1 MLRKSKDQVA
11 EDQEQLESFEDDKDT
26 EDDEEIDLDDEIIDD
41 DLVLDD
47 DLEADDDLA
56 VSDEVDEIE
65 AEAETEGEEGEG
77 EEEEEDAEASL
88 DEILDQRAKAE
99 LVPVDDEVH
108 DDLLELVSEEVAG
121 VTPLR
126 AKITPV
132 KEEQEFVC
140 ARCHLV
146 KNRSQM
152 ADPKRV
158 LCRDCV

>member
-1 MLRKSKDQVA
+1 MSGSKGPRSKDQVA
-11 EDQEQLESFEDDKDT
+11 KDQEQLESFEDDEDT
-26 EDDEEIDLDDEIIDD
+26 EDDEVDPDDEIIDD

-47 DLEADDDLA
+47 DLEVDDDLA
-56 VSDEVDEIE
+56 VDDEVDDVET
-65 AEAETEGEEGEG
+65 EAETA
-77 EEEEEDAEASL
+77 EEEEDEDTEASL
-88 DEILDQRAKAE
+88 DQILDQRAKAE
-99 LVPVDDEVH
+99 LVAVNDDD
-108 DDLLELVSEEVAG
+108 DDLLELVSDEVAG

-132 KEEQEFVC
+132 QEKQEFVC

>member
-1 MLRKSKDQVA
+1 MAK
-11 EDQEQLESFEDDKDT
+11 DQEQLESFEDDADT
-26 EDDEEIDLDDEIIDD
+26 EEDVEVDLDDELIDD

-47 DLEADDDLA
+47 DLEVDDDLA
-56 VSDEVDEIE
+56 VDDEVDEVE
-65 AEAETEGEEGEG
+65 AEAETA
-77 EEEEEDAEASL
+77 EEEEDEDTEASL

-99 LVPVDDEVH
+99 LVAVDDDN
-108 DDLLELVSEEVAG
+108 DDLLELVSEDLAE

-132 KEEQEFVC
+132 KEKQEFVC

>member
-1 MLRKSKDQVA
+1 MAK
-11 EDQEQLESFEDDKDT
+11 DQEQLESFEDDEDT
-26 EDDEEIDLDDEIIDD
+26 EDDDEVDLDAEVIDD
-41 DLVLDD
+41 DLEV
-47 DLEADDDLA
+47 DDDLA
-56 VSDEVDEIE
+56 VDDEVDEIE
-65 AEAETEGEEGEG
+65 EAEAETP
-77 EEEEEDAEASL
+77 EEDEDEDTEASL
-88 DEILDQRAKAE
+88 DQILDQRAKAE
-99 LVPVDDEVH
+99 LGAVNDDDDD
-108 DDLLELVSEEVAG
+108 DDLLELVIEEVAG

-132 KEEQEFVC
+132 KEKQEFVC

>member
-1 MLRKSKDQVA
+1 MAK
-11 EDQEQLESFEDDKDT
+11 DQEQLASFEDDKDT
-26 EDDEEIDLDDEIIDD
+26 EDDGEVDLDDEVDDEVDD
-41 DLVLDD
+41 DP
-47 DLEADDDLA
+47 ADDDGEA
-56 VSDEVDEIE
+56 E
-65 AEAETEGEEGEG
+65 AEAETA
-77 EEEEEDAEASL
+77 EEEDDEDTEASL
-88 DEILDQRAKAE
+88 DQILDQRAKAE
-99 LVPVDDEVH
+99 LVAVDDEVD
-108 DDLLELVSEEVAG
+108 DDLLELVSEDLAG

-132 KEEQEFVC
+132 KEKQEFVC

>member
-1 MLRKSKDQVA
+1 MAK
-11 EDQEQLESFEDDKDT
+11 DQEQLESFEDDADT
-26 EDDEEIDLDDEIIDD
+26 EEDVEVDLDDELIDD

-47 DLEADDDLA
+47 DDLA
-56 VSDEVDEIE
+56 VDDEVDEIE
-65 AEAETEGEEGEG
+65 AEAETA
-77 EEEEEDAEASL
+77 EEEEDEGTEASL
-88 DEILDQRAKAE
+88 DQILDQRAKAE
-99 LVPVDDEVH
+99 LVAVDD
-108 DDLLELVSEEVAG
+108 DDNDLLELVSEELAG

-132 KEEQEFVC
+132 KEKQEFVC

>member
-1 MLRKSKDQVA
+1 MAK
-11 EDQEQLESFEDDKDT
+11 DQEQLESFEDDEDT
-26 EDDEEIDLDDEIIDD
+26 EDDDEVDLDAEVIDD

-47 DLEADDDLA
+47 DLEVDDDLA
-56 VSDEVDEIE
+56 VDDEVDEIE
-65 AEAETEGEEGEG
+65 AEAETAEEEEGE
-77 EEEEEDAEASL
+77 DTEASL
-88 DEILDQRAKAE
+88 DQILDQRAKAE
-99 LVPVDDEVH
+99 LVAVNDDED

-132 KEEQEFVC
+132 KEKQEFVC

>member
-1 MLRKSKDQVA
+1 MAK
-11 EDQEQLESFEDDKDT
+11 DQEQLASFEDDKDT
-26 EDDEEIDLDDEIIDD
+26 EDDGEVDLDDEVDD
-41 DLVLDD
+41 DP
-47 DLEADDDLA
+47 ADDDGEA
-56 VSDEVDEIE
+56 E
-65 AEAETEGEEGEG
+65 AEAETA
-77 EEEEEDAEASL
+77 EEEDDEDTEASL
-88 DEILDQRAKAE
+88 DQILDQRAKAE
-99 LVPVDDEVH
+99 LVAVDDEVD
-108 DDLLELVSEEVAG
+108 DDLLELVSEDLAG

-132 KEEQEFVC
+132 KEKQEFVC

>member
-1 MLRKSKDQVA
+1 MLHASKDPVA
-11 EDQEQLESFEDDKDT
+11 KDQEQLESFEDDEDT
-26 EDDEEIDLDDEIIDD
+26 EDDVEVDLDD

-47 DLEADDDLA
+47 DLEVDDDLA
-56 VSDEVDEIE
+56 VDDEVDEVE
-65 AEAETEGEEGEG
+65 AEAEAA
-77 EEEEEDAEASL
+77 EEEEDEDTEASL
-88 DEILDQRAKAE
+88 DQILDQRAKAE
-99 LVPVDDEVH
+99 LVAVNDDED

-132 KEEQEFVC
+132 KEKQEFVC

>member
-1 MLRKSKDQVA
+1 MAKDQVA
-11 EDQEQLESFEDDKDT
+11 KDQEQLESFEDDEDT
-26 EDDEEIDLDDEIIDD
+26 EDDEVDPDDEIIDD

-47 DLEADDDLA
+47 DLEVDDDLA
-56 VSDEVDEIE
+56 VDDEVDEIE
-65 AEAETEGEEGEG
+65 EAEAETP
-77 EEEEEDAEASL
+77 EEEEDEDTEASL
-88 DEILDQRAKAE
+88 DQILDQRAKAE
-99 LVPVDDEVH
+99 LGAVNDDDDD
-108 DDLLELVSEEVAG
+108 DDLLELVIEEVAG

-132 KEEQEFVC
+132 KEKQEFVC

>member
-1 MLRKSKDQVA
+1 MAK
-11 EDQEQLESFEDDKDT
+11 DQEQLVSFEDDEGT
-26 EDDEEIDLDDEIIDD
+26 EGDDEGDLGDEIIDD

-56 VSDEVDEIE
+56 VDDEVDEVEAE
-65 AEAETEGEEGEG
+65 AEAETA
-77 EEEEEDAEASL
+77 EEEEDEDTEASL

-99 LVPVDDEVH
+99 LVAVNDDDD

-126 AKITPV
+126 AKITPI
-132 KEEQEFVC
+132 KEKQEFVC